1 MFQGMD
7 QSAFGQFVAALWE
20 RQGWQTQVERD
31 DGQIFVGVQRPE
43 TGEAGLLWPIPASE
57 GEVGGQQV
65 QQFDSLCR
73 ERGIEESAIVAA
85 GPMSDHAEKVAAGT
99 GVELLDGDGVEEFV
113 KRRGLTDLVAQYGGG
128 SGDDAGSGD
137 ARSGGESGDGSDSGG
152 DSPLDRFGAVGER
165 AAALAGRVGAKGVVV
180 AVVLAVALVATG
192 VLGGPSI
199 PFLGGGADVSAAS
212 AAPENATAS
221 LHVAWN
227 AKVTDTIDPNESDD
241 LAYRAPEGE
250 QFVVVRMSIDND
262 GDAQVPLKQ
271 AAFRLEANGT
281 TYANESLA
289 DHDGFLDFPIGPG
302 ENYAVWTVF
311 TVPEGASGTLV
322 YDQNATDAAVA
333 VEFERDSELPVE
345 VTER

>member
-1 MFQGMD
+1 MLQGMD
-7 QSAFGQFVAALWE
+7 QSAFGQFVAAIWE
-20 RQGWQTQVERD
+20 RQGWQTQIERD
-31 DGQIFVGVQRPE
+31 DGKVFVGVQRPE
-43 TGEAGLLWPIPASE
+43 TGEEGLLWAIPASE

-65 QQFDSLCR
+65 QQFVSLCR

-85 GPMSDHAEKVAAGT
+85 GPVSDHAEKVASGT
-99 GVELLDGDGVEEFV
+99 GVELRDGEGVESFV
-113 KRRGLTDLVAQYGGG
+113 KRRGLTDLVAKYG
-128 SGDDAGSGD
+128 GDDASSDGSD
-137 ARSGGESGDGSDSGG
+137 AGESGDGSDSGG

-165 AAALAGRVGAKGVVV
+165 AAALAGRVGTKGVAV
-180 AVVLAVALVATG
+180 AVVFAVALVATG

-199 PFLGGGADVSAAS
+199 PFLGGGDDISAAS
-212 AAPENATAS
+212 TAPENASAS

-241 LAYRAPEGE
+241 RAYYPPEGQ
-250 QFVVVRMSIDND
+250 QFVVVRMSIDNT

-289 DHDGFLDFPIGPG
+289 EHDGFLDFPMGPG

-311 TVPEGASGTLV
+311 AVPEGASGTLV
-322 YDQNATDAAVA
+322 YDQNATDATVA
-333 VEFERDSELPVE
+333 VEFERDSDLRAE
-345 VTER
+345 VTE